1 MFQHLKNIFFN
12 ALENKSQTMDI
23 PNVKRSMPPVMPASA
38 SVVSDSENEEEEP
51 ETEKQPTKETEEP
64 ITISTPGKY
73 L

>member
-12 ALENKSQTMDI
+12 ALENKSKTIDTS
-23 PNVKRSMPPVMPASA
+23 VKRSMPPVMPAST
-38 SVVSDSENEEEEP
+38 SVISDSENEEEEP

-64 ITISTPGKY
+64 ITISPPGKY

>member
-1 MFQHLKNIFFN
+1 
-12 ALENKSQTMDI
+12 MDN
-23 PNVKRSMPPVMPASA
+23 PNVKRPMPPVMPA